1 VVRLKT
7 TRETDMTETAA
18 RDEEQLVEAVM
29 SAIDEGD
36 DDRLR
41 DALADLHPADSANLV
56 ASIPEPDREH
66 LWNFMPEETAG
77 EVISHLDDVARES
90 LIGQMEPHEVAS
102 AVGAL
107 ELDDLVD
114 LVESIP
120 EEYGDAIRESLDPEG
135 RERLEAT
142 LAYPEDSAGRLMD
155 VNAVTVRADVTL
167 EVVLRYLRRRESL
180 PDHTDGL
187 MVVDRDGM
195 YIGKLPIS
203 SLLINQP
210 ELSVAEVM
218 IDGADCVQVEMP
230 ESEVAHLFDRR
241 DLVSVAVID
250 ISGRL
255 VGRITIDDVVDV
267 IRAEAEHQLMNMAGL
282 DEEEDLFAPVLPSAR
297 RRALWLGVNLGTAFL
312 ASWVIGLFEATLAQ
326 LVALAVLMPIVA
338 SMGGIAGSQTLTL
351 VIRGLALGR
360 VNIANRL
367 WLARKELAI
376 AFLNGTL
383 WALVVGV
390 IAYVWFRNPG
400 IGLVLSA
407 AMVVNLLVAAFSG
420 IAIPRVMDR
429 LKIDPALAG
438 AVVLT
443 TVTDVV
449 GFMSFLGLATCFL
462 L

>member
-1 VVRLKT
+1 M
-7 TRETDMTETAA
+7 TDTATI
-18 RDEEQLVEAVM
+18 DKEQLVDEVM
-29 SAIDEGD
+29 AAIGQGD
-36 DDRLR
+36 DERLR

-56 ASIPEPDREH
+56 ASIPEPDRER
-66 LWNFMPEETAG
+66 LWTCMPEETAG
-77 EVISHLDDVARES
+77 EVISHLDDVARDS
-90 LIGQMEPHEVAS
+90 LIEQMEPHEVAL
-102 AVGAL
+102 AVGSL
-107 ELDDLVD
+107 DHDDLVD

-120 EEYGDAIRESLDPEG
+120 EEYGDAILESLDPEG

-155 VNAVTVRADVTL
+155 VSAVVVRADVSL

-187 MVVDRDGM
+187 MVVDRDGI
-195 YIGKLPIS
+195 YIGKLPLS
-203 SLLINQP
+203 SLLLNQP

-218 IDGADCVQVEMP
+218 VEEADRVLVDMP
-230 ESEVAHLFDRR
+230 ENEVAHLFDRR
-241 DLVSVAVID
+241 DLVSVAVTD
-250 ISGRL
+250 AGGHL
-255 VGRITIDDVVDV
+255 LGRITIDDVVDV

-297 RRALWLGVNLGTAFL
+297 RRALWLGINLGTAFL
-312 ASWVIGLFEATLAQ
+312 ASWVIGMFEATLAQ

-351 VIRGLALGR
+351 VIRGLAMGR
-360 VNIANRL
+360 VSVANRL

-376 AFLNGTL
+376 AFLNGVL
-383 WALVVGV
+383 WALVVGS
-390 IAYVWFRNPG
+390 IAFLWFGSPG

-420 IAIPRVMDR
+420 ITIPLVMER
-429 LKIDPALAG
+429 LGIDPALAG

-449 GFMSFLGLATCFL
+449 GFMSFLGLATWFL

>member
-1 VVRLKT
+1 
-7 TRETDMTETAA
+7 MIETAA
-18 RDEEQLVEAVM
+18 VDKEQLVEEVM
-29 SAIDEGD
+29 SAIDKGD
-36 DDRLR
+36 NDRLR
-41 DALADLHPADSANLV
+41 DALAELHPADSANLV

-66 LWNFMPEETAG
+66 LWNFMPEEIAG
-77 EVISHLDDVARES
+77 EVISHLDDVARDS
-90 LIGQMEPHEVAS
+90 LIGQMEPQDVAS

-107 ELDDLVD
+107 DLDDLVD

-120 EEYGDAIRESLDPEG
+120 EEYGDAILESLDPEG

-155 VNAVTVRADVTL
+155 VNAVAVRADVTL

-187 MVVDRDGM
+187 MVVDRNGI

-218 IDGADCVQVEMP
+218 VEEADRVPVDMP
-230 ESEVAHLFDRR
+230 QNEVAHLFDRR

-250 ISGRL
+250 DAGRL
-255 VGRITIDDVVDV
+255 IGRITIDDVVDV
-267 IRAEAEHQLMNMAGL
+267 IRAEAQHQLMNMAGL
-282 DEEEDLFAPVLPSAR
+282 NEEEDLFAPVLPSAR
-297 RRALWLGVNLGTAFL
+297 RRALWLGINLGTAFL
-312 ASWVIGLFEATLAQ
+312 ASWVIGLFETTLAQ

-351 VIRGLALGR
+351 VIRGLAMGR
-360 VNIANRL
+360 VSVANRL

-383 WALVVGV
+383 WALVVGG
-390 IAYVWFRNPG
+390 IAYVWFGDPG

-407 AMVVNLLVAAFSG
+407 AMVLNLLVAAFSG
-420 IAIPRVMDR
+420 IAIPLVMDR
-429 LKIDPALAG
+429 LDIDPALAG

-449 GFMSFLGLATCFL
+449 GFMSFLGLATFFL

>member
-1 VVRLKT
+1 
-7 TRETDMTETAA
+7 
-18 RDEEQLVEAVM
+18 
-29 SAIDEGD
+29 
-36 DDRLR
+36 
-41 DALADLHPADSANLV
+41 
-56 ASIPEPDREH
+56 
-66 LWNFMPEETAG
+66 MPEEIAG
-77 EVISHLDDVARES
+77 EVISHLDDVARDS
-90 LIGQMEPHEVAS
+90 LIGQMEPQDVAS

-107 ELDDLVD
+107 DLDDLVD

-120 EEYGDAIRESLDPEG
+120 EEYGDAILESLDPEG

-155 VNAVTVRADVTL
+155 VNAVAVRADVTL

-187 MVVDRDGM
+187 MVVDRNGI

-218 IDGADCVQVEMP
+218 VEEADRVPVDMP
-230 ESEVAHLFDRR
+230 QTEVAHLFDRR

-250 ISGRL
+250 DAGRL
-255 VGRITIDDVVDV
+255 IGRITIDDVVDV
-267 IRAEAEHQLMNMAGL
+267 IRAEAQHQLMNMAGL
-282 DEEEDLFAPVLPSAR
+282 NEEEDLFAPVLPSAR
-297 RRALWLGVNLGTAFL
+297 RRALWLGINLGTAFL
-312 ASWVIGLFEATLAQ
+312 ASWVIGLFETTLAQ

-351 VIRGLALGR
+351 VIRGLAMGR
-360 VNIANRL
+360 VSVANRL

-383 WALVVGV
+383 WALVVGG
-390 IAYVWFRNPG
+390 IAYVWFGDPG

-407 AMVVNLLVAAFSG
+407 AMVLNLLVAAFSG
-420 IAIPRVMDR
+420 IAIPLVMDR
-429 LKIDPALAG
+429 LDIDPALAG

-449 GFMSFLGLATCFL
+449 GFMSFLGLATFFL

>member
-1 VVRLKT
+1 
-7 TRETDMTETAA
+7 MIETAA
-18 RDEEQLVEAVM
+18 IDKEQLVEEVM

-77 EVISHLDDVARES
+77 EVISHLDDVARDS
-90 LIGQMEPHEVAS
+90 LIGQMEPHEVAT
-102 AVGAL
+102 AVGSL
-107 ELDDLVD
+107 DLDDLVD

-155 VNAVTVRADVTL
+155 VSAVAVRADVSL

-180 PDHTDGL
+180 PDNTDGL
-187 MVVDRDGM
+187 MVVDRDGI

-210 ELSVAEVM
+210 ELSVADVM
-218 IDGADCVQVEMP
+218 TEEADYVPVDMP
-230 ESEVAHLFDRR
+230 ETEVAQLFERR

-250 ISGRL
+250 AEGHLI
-255 VGRITIDDVVDV
+255 GRITIDDVVDV
-267 IRAEAEHQLMNMAGL
+267 IRTEAEHQMMNMAGL

-297 RRALWLGVNLGTAFL
+297 RRALWLGINLGTAFL
-312 ASWVIGLFEATLAQ
+312 ASWVIGMFEATLAQ
-326 LVALAVLMPIVA
+326 IVALAVLMPIVA

-351 VIRGLALGR
+351 TIRGLALDQ
-360 VNIANRL
+360 IAASNVR
-367 WLARKELAI
+367 WLTIKEI
-376 AFLNGTL
+376 AVGALNGVA
-383 WALVVGV
+383 WALVVSLVTYLWFQSIGIAAV
-390 IAYVWFRNPG
+390 IAT
-400 IGLVLSA
+400 
-407 AMVVNLLVAAFSG
+407 AMVLNLLAAAASG
-420 IAIPRVMDR
+420 VAIPLILHR
-429 LKIDPALAG
+429 LGIDPALSG
-438 AVVLT
+438 AVILT

-449 GFMSFLGLATCFL
+449 GFLSFLGLASVFL

>member
-1 VVRLKT
+1 MDSATIEK
-7 TRETDMTETAA
+7 
-18 RDEEQLVEAVM
+18 EQLVEEVM
-29 SAIDEGD
+29 SALDEGNEA
-36 DDRLR
+36 RLR
-41 DALADLHPADSANLV
+41 EALAELHPADSAHLV
-56 ASIPEPDREH
+56 CSIPEPDREQ
-66 LWNFMPEETAG
+66 LWNCIPEEDAG
-77 EVISHLDDVARES
+77 EVISHLDEIARES
-90 LIGQMEPHEVAS
+90 LIEQLEPEQLAT
-102 AVGAL
+102 AAANL
-107 ELDDLVD
+107 EFDDLVD
-114 LVESIP
+114 LVESVP

-155 VNAVTVRADVTL
+155 VSAVSVRADVSL
-167 EVVLRYLRRRESL
+167 EVVLRYLRRREYL

-187 MVVDRDGM
+187 MVVDREGI

-210 ELSVAEVM
+210 ELTVAEVM
-218 IDGADCVQVEMP
+218 EEGADQVPVDMP
-230 ESEVAHLFDRR
+230 EREVARLFDRR
-241 DLVSVAVID
+241 DLVSVAVVD
-250 ISGRL
+250 ADGSL
-255 VGRITIDDVVDV
+255 LGRITIDDVVDV

-282 DEEEDLFAPVLPSAR
+282 NEEEDLFAPVLPSAR
-297 RRALWLGVNLGTAFL
+297 RRALWLGINLGTAFL
-312 ASWVIGLFEATLAQ
+312 ASWVIGLFEDTLAQ

-351 VIRGLALGR
+351 VIRGLALGH
-360 VNIANRL
+360 VSVANRL

-376 AFLNGTL
+376 AFLNGLL

-390 IAYVWFRNPG
+390 IAYAWFRDPG

-407 AMVVNLLVAAFSG
+407 AMVVNLLAAAFSG
-420 IAIPRVMDR
+420 IAIPLVMNR
-429 LKIDPALAG
+429 MGIDPALAG

-449 GFMSFLGLATCFL
+449 GFMSFLGLATLFL

>member
-1 VVRLKT
+1 
-7 TRETDMTETAA
+7 MIETAVI
-18 RDEEQLVEAVM
+18 DKEQLVEEVM

-66 LWNFMPEETAG
+66 LWTCMPEESAG
-77 EVISHLDDVARES
+77 EVISHLDEVARDS

-102 AVGAL
+102 AVGDL
-107 ELDDLVD
+107 DLDDLVD

-142 LAYPEDSAGRLMD
+142 LAYPDDSAGRLMD
-155 VNAVTVRADVTL
+155 VSAVTVRADVTL

-187 MVVDRDGM
+187 MVVDRDDI

-210 ELSVAEVM
+210 DLSVAEVM
-218 IDGADCVQVEMP
+218 VEGADCVPVEMP
-230 ESEVAHLFDRR
+230 ETEVAHLFDRR

-250 ISGRL
+250 DTGRL
-255 VGRITIDDVVDV
+255 IGRITIDDVVDV
-267 IRAEAEHQLMNMAGL
+267 IRSEAEHQLMNMAGL

-297 RRALWLGVNLGTAFL
+297 RRALWLGINLGTAFL
-312 ASWVIGLFEATLAQ
+312 ASWVIGLFEATMAQ

-351 VIRGLALGR
+351 VIRGLAMGR
-360 VNIANRL
+360 VSIANRL
-367 WLARKELAI
+367 WLGRKELAI
-376 AFLNGTL
+376 AFLNGVL
-383 WALVVGV
+383 WALVVGA
-390 IAYVWFRNPG
+390 ISYGWFGDPG
-400 IGLVLSA
+400 IGMVLAA
-407 AMVVNLLVAAFSG
+407 AMIVNLLVAAFSG
-420 IAIPRVMDR
+420 IAIPLVMDR
-429 LKIDPALAG
+429 LGIDPALAG

-449 GFMSFLGLATCFL
+449 GFMSFLGLATFFL

>member
-1 VVRLKT
+1 
-7 TRETDMTETAA
+7 MIETATM
-18 RDEEQLVEAVM
+18 DKEQLVEEVM
-29 SAIDEGD
+29 SAIDAGD
-36 DDRLR
+36 DARLR
-41 DALADLHPADSANLV
+41 DTLADLHPADSANLV
-56 ASIPEPDREH
+56 ASIPDPDREH
-66 LWNFMPEETAG
+66 LWSFVPEETAG
-77 EVISHLDDVARES
+77 EVISHLEEVARDS
-90 LIGQMEPHEVAS
+90 VIGQMQPHEVAS

-120 EEYGDAIRESLDPEG
+120 EEYGDAIRDSLDPEG

-142 LAYPEDSAGRLMD
+142 LAYPENSAGRLMD
-155 VNAVTVRADVTL
+155 VSAVAVRADVSL

-187 MVVDRDGM
+187 MVVDRDGI
-195 YIGKLPIS
+195 YIGKLPLAG
-203 SLLINQP
+203 LLISQP

-218 IDGADCVQVEMP
+218 IEEADCVPVDMP
-230 ESEVAHLFDRR
+230 ETEVAHLFDRR

-250 ISGRL
+250 AAGRL
-255 VGRITIDDVVDV
+255 IGRITIDDVVDV
-267 IRAEAEHQLMNMAGL
+267 IRTEAEHQLMNMAGL
-282 DEEEDLFAPVLPSAR
+282 DEAEDLFAPVLPSAR

-312 ASWVIGLFEATLAQ
+312 ASWVIGLFAATLGQ

-351 VIRGLALGR
+351 VIRGMAMGR
-360 VNIANRL
+360 VSVANRL

-376 AFLNGTL
+376 AFLNGML
-383 WALVVGV
+383 WALVVGA
-390 IAYVWFRNPG
+390 IAYLWFGNPG

-407 AMVVNLLVAAFSG
+407 AMVVNLAVAAFSG
-420 IAIPRVMDR
+420 IAIPLVMHR
-429 LKIDPALAG
+429 LGIDPALAG

-449 GFMSFLGLATCFL
+449 GFMSFLGLATLFL

>member
-1 VVRLKT
+1 
-7 TRETDMTETAA
+7 MIETAVI
-18 RDEEQLVEAVM
+18 DKEQLVEEVM

-66 LWNFMPEETAG
+66 LWTCMPEESAG
-77 EVISHLDDVARES
+77 EVISHLDEVARDS

-102 AVGAL
+102 AVGDL
-107 ELDDLVD
+107 DLDDLVD

-142 LAYPEDSAGRLMD
+142 LAYPDDSAGRLMD
-155 VNAVTVRADVTL
+155 VSAVTVRADVTL

-187 MVVDRDGM
+187 MVVDRDDI

-210 ELSVAEVM
+210 DLSVAEVM
-218 IDGADCVQVEMP
+218 VEGADCVPVEMP
-230 ESEVAHLFDRR
+230 ETEVAHLFDRR

-250 ISGRL
+250 DTGRL
-255 VGRITIDDVVDV
+255 IGRITIDDVVDV
-267 IRAEAEHQLMNMAGL
+267 IRSEAEHQLMNMAGL

-297 RRALWLGVNLGTAFL
+297 RRALWLGINLGTAFL

-351 VIRGLALGR
+351 VIRGLAMGR
-360 VNIANRL
+360 VSIANRL
-367 WLARKELAI
+367 WLGRKELAI
-376 AFLNGTL
+376 AFLNGVL
-383 WALVVGV
+383 WALVVGA
-390 IAYVWFRNPG
+390 ISYGWFGDPG
-400 IGLVLSA
+400 IGMVLAA
-407 AMVVNLLVAAFSG
+407 AMIVNLLVAAFSG
-420 IAIPRVMDR
+420 IAIPLVMDR
-429 LKIDPALAG
+429 LGIDPALAG

-449 GFMSFLGLATCFL
+449 GFMSFLGLATFFL

>member
-1 VVRLKT
+1 
-7 TRETDMTETAA
+7 MIETAA
-18 RDEEQLVEAVM
+18 TNEEQLVEEVM

-66 LWNFMPEETAG
+66 LWTCMPEDTAG
-77 EVISHLDDVARES
+77 EVISYLDDVARDS

-102 AVGAL
+102 AVGSL

-155 VNAVTVRADVTL
+155 VSVSLD
-167 EVVLRYLRRRESL
+167 VVLRFLRRRASL

-187 MVVDRDGM
+187 MVVDRDGI

-210 ELSVAEVM
+210 ELNVADVM
-218 IDGADCVQVEMP
+218 IDEADCVPVDMP
-230 ESEVAHLFDRR
+230 ETEVAHLFDRR

-250 ISGRL
+250 AAGRL

-282 DEEEDLFAPVLPSAR
+282 DEQEDLFAPVLPSAR
-297 RRALWLGVNLGTAFL
+297 RRALWLGINLGTAFL

-351 VIRGLALGR
+351 VIRGLAMGR
-360 VNIANRL
+360 VSVANRL

-376 AFLNGTL
+376 AFLNGLL
-383 WALVVGV
+383 WALVVGG
-390 IAYVWFRNPG
+390 IAYVWFGDPG

-420 IAIPRVMDR
+420 IAIPLVMDR
-429 LKIDPALAG
+429 LDIDPALAG

-449 GFMSFLGLATCFL
+449 GFMSFLGLATFFL

>member
-1 VVRLKT
+1 
-7 TRETDMTETAA
+7 MIETAA
-18 RDEEQLVEAVM
+18 IDKEQLVEEVM
-29 SAIDEGD
+29 SAIDKGD
-36 DDRLR
+36 NDRLR

-66 LWNFMPEETAG
+66 LWNFMPEEIAG
-77 EVISHLDDVARES
+77 EVISHLDDVARDS
-90 LIGQMEPHEVAS
+90 LIGQMEPQEVAS

-107 ELDDLVD
+107 DLDDLVD

-120 EEYGDAIRESLDPEG
+120 EEYGDAILESLDPEG

-155 VNAVTVRADVTL
+155 VNAL

-187 MVVDRDGM
+187 MVVDRNGI

-218 IDGADCVQVEMP
+218 VEEADRVPVDMP
-230 ESEVAHLFDRR
+230 QTEVAHLFDRR

-250 ISGRL
+250 DASRL
-255 VGRITIDDVVDV
+255 IGRITIDDVVDV
-267 IRAEAEHQLMNMAGL
+267 IRAEAQHQLMNMAGL
-282 DEEEDLFAPVLPSAR
+282 NEEEDLFAPVLPSAR
-297 RRALWLGVNLGTAFL
+297 RRALWLGINLGTAFL
-312 ASWVIGLFEATLAQ
+312 ASWVIGLFETTLAQ

-351 VIRGLALGR
+351 VIRGLAMGR
-360 VNIANRL
+360 VSVANRL

-390 IAYVWFRNPG
+390 IAYVWFGDPG

-407 AMVVNLLVAAFSG
+407 AMVLNLLVAAFSG
-420 IAIPRVMDR
+420 IAIPLVMDR
-429 LKIDPALAG
+429 LDIDPALAG

-449 GFMSFLGLATCFL
+449 GFMSFLGLATFFL

>member
-1 VVRLKT
+1 MVRLKT

-241 DLVSVAVID
+241 LQPP
-250 ISGRL
+250 RL
-255 VGRITIDDVVDV
+255 QR
-267 IRAEAEHQLMNMAGL
+267 
-282 DEEEDLFAPVLPSAR
+282 
-297 RRALWLGVNLGTAFL
+297 
-312 ASWVIGLFEATLAQ
+312 
-326 LVALAVLMPIVA
+326 
-338 SMGGIAGSQTLTL
+338 
-351 VIRGLALGR
+351 
-360 VNIANRL
+360 
-367 WLARKELAI
+367 
-376 AFLNGTL
+376 
-383 WALVVGV
+383 
-390 IAYVWFRNPG
+390 
-400 IGLVLSA
+400 
-407 AMVVNLLVAAFSG
+407 
-420 IAIPRVMDR
+420 
-429 LKIDPALAG
+429 
-438 AVVLT
+438 
-443 TVTDVV
+443 
-449 GFMSFLGLATCFL
+449 
-462 L
+462 

>member
-1 VVRLKT
+1 V
-7 TRETDMTETAA
+7 A
-18 RDEEQLVEAVM
+18 RD
-29 SAIDEGD
+29 
-36 DDRLR
+36 
-41 DALADLHPADSANLV
+41 
-56 ASIPEPDREH
+56 
-66 LWNFMPEETAG
+66 
-77 EVISHLDDVARES
+77 S
-90 LIGQMEPHEVAS
+90 LIEQMEPHEVAL
-102 AVGAL
+102 AVGSL
-107 ELDDLVD
+107 DHDDLVD

-120 EEYGDAIRESLDPEG
+120 EEYGDAILESLDPEG

-155 VNAVTVRADVTL
+155 VSAVAVRADVSL

-187 MVVDRDGM
+187 MVVDRDGI

-218 IDGADCVQVEMP
+218 IEEADRVLVDMP
-230 ESEVAHLFDRR
+230 ETEVAHLFDRR
-241 DLVSVAVID
+241 DLVSVAVTD
-250 ISGRL
+250 AEGHL
-255 VGRITIDDVVDV
+255 LGRITIDDVVDV
-267 IRAEAEHQLMNMAGL
+267 IRTEAEHQLMNMAGL

-297 RRALWLGVNLGTAFL
+297 RRALWLGINLGTAFL

-351 VIRGLALGR
+351 VIRGLAMGR
-360 VNIANRL
+360 VSVANRL
-367 WLARKELAI
+367 WLGRKELAI

-383 WALVVGV
+383 WALVVGM
-390 IAYVWFRNPG
+390 IAFAWFGDPG
-400 IGLVLSA
+400 IGLVLA
-407 AMVVNLLVAAFSG
+407 TAMVINLLVAAFSG
-420 IAIPRVMDR
+420 ITIPLVMNR
-429 LKIDPALAG
+429 LGIDPALAG

-449 GFMSFLGLATCFL
+449 GFMSFLGLATWFL

>member
-420 IAIPRVMDR
+420 IAIPLVMDR

>member
-1 VVRLKT
+1 MDSATIEK
-7 TRETDMTETAA
+7 
-18 RDEEQLVEAVM
+18 EQLVEEVM
-29 SAIDEGD
+29 SALDEGNEA
-36 DDRLR
+36 RLR
-41 DALADLHPADSANLV
+41 EALAELHPADSAHLV
-56 ASIPEPDREH
+56 CSIPEPDREQ
-66 LWNFMPEETAG
+66 LWNCIPEEDAG
-77 EVISHLDDVARES
+77 EVISHLDEIARES
-90 LIGQMEPHEVAS
+90 LIEQLEPEQLAT
-102 AVGAL
+102 AAANL
-107 ELDDLVD
+107 EFDDLVD
-114 LVESIP
+114 LVESVP

-155 VNAVTVRADVTL
+155 VSAVSVRADVSL
-167 EVVLRYLRRRESL
+167 EVVLRYLRRREYL

-187 MVVDRDGM
+187 MVVDREGI

-210 ELSVAEVM
+210 ELTVAEVM
-218 IDGADCVQVEMP
+218 EEGADQVPVDMP
-230 ESEVAHLFDRR
+230 EREVARLFDRR
-241 DLVSVAVID
+241 DLVSVAVVD
-250 ISGRL
+250 ADGSL
-255 VGRITIDDVVDV
+255 LGRITIDDVVDV

-282 DEEEDLFAPVLPSAR
+282 NEEEDLFAPVLPSAR
-297 RRALWLGVNLGTAFL
+297 RRALWLGINLGTAFL
-312 ASWVIGLFEATLAQ
+312 ASWVIGLFEDTLAQ

-351 VIRGLALGR
+351 VIRGLALGH
-360 VNIANRL
+360 VSVANRL

-376 AFLNGTL
+376 AFLNGLL

-390 IAYVWFRNPG
+390 IAYAWFRDPG

-407 AMVVNLLVAAFSG
+407 AMVVNLLAAAFSG
-420 IAIPRVMDR
+420 IAIPLVMNR
-429 LKIDPALAG
+429 MGIDPALAG

-449 GFMSFLGLATCFL
+449 GVRSFLGLATLFL

>member
-1 VVRLKT
+1 MIEMAVI
-7 TRETDMTETAA
+7 
-18 RDEEQLVEAVM
+18 DEEQLVEAVM
-29 SAIDEGD
+29 SAIDDGD

-77 EVISHLDDVARES
+77 EVISYLDDVARDS

-102 AVGAL
+102 AVGSL
-107 ELDDLVD
+107 DLDDLVD

-155 VNAVTVRADVTL
+155 VSAVTVRADVSL
-167 EVVLRYLRRRESL
+167 EAVLRYLRRRESL

-187 MVVDRDGM
+187 MVVDRDGI

-210 ELSVAEVM
+210 ELSVADVM
-218 IDGADCVQVEMP
+218 TEEAVYVQVDMP
-230 ESEVAHLFDRR
+230 ETEVAQLFERR

-250 ISGRL
+250 AEGRL
-255 VGRITIDDVVDV
+255 LGRITIDDVVDV
-267 IRAEAEHQLMNMAGL
+267 IRTEAEHQLMNMAGL

-297 RRALWLGVNLGTAFL
+297 RRALWLGINLGTAFL

-351 VIRGLALGR
+351 VIRGLAMGR
-360 VNIANRL
+360 VSVANRL

-376 AFLNGTL
+376 GFLNGML
-383 WALVVGV
+383 WALVVGA
-390 IAYVWFRNPG
+390 IAYLWFGDVG

-407 AMVVNLLVAAFSG
+407 AMVVNLLAAAFSG
-420 IAIPRVMDR
+420 IAIPLVMDR
-429 LKIDPALAG
+429 LDIDPALAG

>member
-1 VVRLKT
+1 
-7 TRETDMTETAA
+7 MIETAVI
-18 RDEEQLVEAVM
+18 DKEQLVEEVM

-66 LWNFMPEETAG
+66 LWTCMPEESAG
-77 EVISHLDDVARES
+77 EVISHLDEVARDS

-102 AVGAL
+102 AVGDL
-107 ELDDLVD
+107 DLDDLVD

-120 EEYGDAIRESLDPEG
+120 EEYGDAIRESLDV
-135 RERLEAT
+135 
-142 LAYPEDSAGRLMD
+142 S
-155 VNAVTVRADVTL
+155 AVTVRADVTL

-187 MVVDRDGM
+187 MVVDRDDI

-210 ELSVAEVM
+210 DLSVAEVM
-218 IDGADCVQVEMP
+218 VEGADCVPVEMP
-230 ESEVAHLFDRR
+230 ETEVAHLFDRR

-250 ISGRL
+250 DTGRL
-255 VGRITIDDVVDV
+255 IGRITIDDVVDV
-267 IRAEAEHQLMNMAGL
+267 IRSEAEHQLMNMAGL

-297 RRALWLGVNLGTAFL
+297 RRALWLGINLGTAFL

-351 VIRGLALGR
+351 VIRGLAMGR
-360 VNIANRL
+360 VSIANRL
-367 WLARKELAI
+367 WLGRKELAI
-376 AFLNGTL
+376 AFLNGVL
-383 WALVVGV
+383 WALVVGA
-390 IAYVWFRNPG
+390 ISYGWFGDPG
-400 IGLVLSA
+400 IGMVLAA
-407 AMVVNLLVAAFSG
+407 AMIVNLLVAAFSG
-420 IAIPRVMDR
+420 IAIPLVMDR
-429 LKIDPALAG
+429 LGIDPALAG

-449 GFMSFLGLATCFL
+449 GFMSFLGLATFFL